1 MERHCPALGSELITA
16 HSVTSFVS
24 DGIEGVSKD
33 SRAIDFA
40 RVGWH
45 APSFYA
51 LQLNSLGHSNPLALP
66 R

>member
-1 MERHCPALGSELITA
+1 VAANGIASIVP
-16 HSVTSFVS
+16 

-33 SRAIDFA
+33 SGAIDFA

-45 APSFYA
+45 APTFYA
-51 LQLNSLGHSNPLALP
+51 LQLNSLGHSDPLALP

>member
-1 MERHCPALGSELITA
+1 VAA
-16 HSVTSFVS
+16 HGVASFVS

-40 RVGWH
+40 RFGWH
-45 APSFYA
+45 APSLYA